1 MKQKQID
8 SAVAK
13 LHLEPGDAL
22 VVDARAF
29 IDPQNMHFARAPRD
43 VRIFAVF
50 PTGDQTVEEAFTVL
64 HAAQLE
70 GLTQKKL
77 YEMVRAFGVTGH
89 PLAIIDGI
97 EKDFCNCECLN
108 NDPCSI
114 HERCAALRALLKE
127 PNATD

>member
-50 PTGDQTVEEAFTVL
+50 PAGDQTVEEAFTVL

-97 EKDFCNCECLN
+97 EKDFCKCIDYVSCT
-108 NDPCSI
+108 I